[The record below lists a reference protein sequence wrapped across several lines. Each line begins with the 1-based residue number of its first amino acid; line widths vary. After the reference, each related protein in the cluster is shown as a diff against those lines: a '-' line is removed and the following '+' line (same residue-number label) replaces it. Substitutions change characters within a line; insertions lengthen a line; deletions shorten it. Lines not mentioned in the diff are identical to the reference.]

1 MLRFSII
8 VLILAIG
15 LVSGAQWHR
24 AYIFPFPQ
32 LRGLLTNNPN
42 LEIPPKTEKMIV
54 TRYSKESPVFLD
66 RLYFDSVGDARL
78 DGLYTIR
85 MPRHYSGDISIES
98 SKDLIIYRA
107 VSNDNN
113 NTYLINWELS
123 DVPINVI
130 GKSTTHTK
138 IFKKLFSADKAIKL
152 SAGGPIASDPIFIQV
167 LNYIEPIP
175 SFRF

>member
-1 MLRFSII
+1 M
-8 VLILAIG
+8 
-15 LVSGAQWHR
+15 
-24 AYIFPFPQ
+24 
-32 LRGLLTNNPN
+32 NNPN
-42 LEIPPKTEKMIV
+42 LEIRQIPKTEKMII
-54 TRYSKESPVFLD
+54 TRYSKELPVFLD

-85 MPRHYSGDISIES
+85 IPRHYSGDIFIES

-107 VSNDNN
+107 ISNDNN